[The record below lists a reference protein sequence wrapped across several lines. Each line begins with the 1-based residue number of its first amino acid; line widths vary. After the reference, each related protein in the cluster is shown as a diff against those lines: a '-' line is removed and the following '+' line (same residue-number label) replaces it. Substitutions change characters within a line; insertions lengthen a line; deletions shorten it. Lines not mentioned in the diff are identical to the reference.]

1 MKQTICSVISSS
13 VVYAASLFLP
23 AMSHADDGPSF
34 SETVDWI
41 TSKFT
46 EYYDGGCRSEDQNY
60 CTLSWSVEFSECH
73 MTYDLIVYM
82 YGLPSSVFHKYYE
95 MPYASL
101 KEVTFDSFLPIEGR
115 KRLVFKTE
123 GDEIR
128 TRSGERDCSGERAA
142 TCFGVKVPRPDMRT
156 GFSYLE
162 IGAAGFYHKEPDLA
176 PRMTRA
182 FKHLAKL
189 TSNRC
194 EQEELF

>member
-46 EYYDGGCRSEDQNY
+46 EYYDGGCRSKEQNY

-73 MTYDLIVYM
+73 MTYDLIVYY
-82 YGLPSSVFHKYYE
+82 YGLPSDIFQKSFEV
-95 MPYASL
+95 PYAFL
-101 KEVTFDSFLPIEGR
+101 KEVQYGNTYSLKGRKSFLFI
-115 KRLVFKTE
+115 TE

-128 TRSGERDCSGERAA
+128 TRYGERECSGERAA
-142 TCFGVKVPRPDMRT
+142 TCFGVKVPEPDMAT
-156 GFSYLE
+156 GFSNLE
-162 IGAAGFYHKEPDLA
+162 VGAAGFYHKEPDLA
-176 PRMTRA
+176 SRMTRA
-182 FKHLAKL
+182 FQHLAKL

-194 EQEELF
+194 EQEEPF